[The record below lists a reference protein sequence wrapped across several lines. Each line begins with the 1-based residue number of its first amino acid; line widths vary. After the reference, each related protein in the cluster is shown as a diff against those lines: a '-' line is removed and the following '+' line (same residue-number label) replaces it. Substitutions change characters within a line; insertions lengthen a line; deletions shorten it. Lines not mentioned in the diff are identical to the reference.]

1 MAFSGN
7 ALCHSFKKELL
18 EGVHNF
24 KASGGNTFKLALFTN
39 SQAGNDS
46 LGGSSSDMDETI
58 TAYNTGGT
66 SANEISN
73 TGNYAQGGGTL
84 VISSANAPS
93 LKSTSTATTQFDNL
107 EFGGGGNVVTL
118 TARGAL
124 IYNDSASGDPAV
136 CVLDFGA
143 DKSASSG
150 TFTVIFPTNDA
161 SSALIRIA

>member
-7 ALCHSFKKELL
+7 ALCNSFKKELL

-24 KASGGNTFKLALFTN
+24 KLSGGSTFRLALFTN

-46 LGGSSSDMDETI
+46 LGGSSSTMDATI

-66 SANEISN
+66 SSNEVSN
-73 TGNYAQGGGTL
+73 TGDYTQGGGTL
-84 VISSANAPS
+84 TRVDPA
-93 LKSTSTATTQFDNL
+93 LKSTSTATTQFANL
-107 EFGGGGNVVTL
+107 TFGSGDNVVTL

-161 SSALIRIA
+161 SNALIRIA

>member
-46 LGGSSSDMDETI
+46 LGGSSSDMDGTI

-66 SANEISN
+66 SSNEISN

-84 VISSANAPS
+84 AISSANAPS

>member
-39 SQAGNDS
+39 SQAGNDN
-46 LGGSSSDMDETI
+46 LGGSSSTMDATV
-58 TAYNTGGT
+58 TAYSS
-66 SANEISN
+66 SASNEVSN
-73 TGNYAQGGGTL
+73 TGDYSAGGGTL
-84 VISSANAPS
+84 TRVDPA
-93 LKSTSTATTQFDNL
+93 LKSTSTATTQFANL

>member
-7 ALCHSFKKELL
+7 ALCNSFKKELL

-24 KASGGNTFKLALFTN
+24 KNSGGSTFKLALFTN
-39 SQAGNDS
+39 SQAGNDN
-46 LGGSSSDMDETI
+46 LGGSSSTMDATV
-58 TAYNTGGT
+58 TAYSS
-66 SANEISN
+66 SASNEVSN
-73 TGNYAQGGGTL
+73 TGDYSAGGGTL
-84 VISSANAPS
+84 TRVDPA
-93 LKSTSTATTQFDNL
+93 LKSTSTATTQFANL

-161 SSALIRIA
+161 SNALIRIA

>member
-7 ALCHSFKKELL
+7 ALCNSFKKELL

-24 KASGGNTFKLALFTN
+24 KTSGGNTFKLALFTN
-39 SQAGNDS
+39 SQAGNDN
-46 LGGSSSDMDETI
+46 LGGSSSTMDATV
-58 TAYNTGGT
+58 TAYSS
-66 SANEISN
+66 SASNEVSN
-73 TGNYAQGGGTL
+73 TGDYSAGGGTL
-84 VISSANAPS
+84 TRVDPA
-93 LKSTSTATTQFDNL
+93 LKSTSTATTQFANL

-161 SSALIRIA
+161 SNALIRIA